1 MKIQKEKTASLVL
14 SMAMAMCF
22 AACGSDS
29 NDETNPAQPGGIS
42 QPCADGSC
50 AGQPSGANASLCDLA
65 TQKLPASSLAWQPT
79 FAGGCEVVQQFPL
92 AELQVLDQQLVSMG
106 YEKKALTQESY
117 IYSLNQNDFTNLMV
131 YSDTLRFTYASE
143 FFSGNFDAT
152 VRAMTEN
159 EIQKLALLE
168 ACPTLL
174 PAGYLYP
181 DFDPC
186 TSVAKSIS
194 MSWSGNHV
202 ITYNTVA
209 KLTQAFT
216 SLGWKCSSKD
226 ASVYGVYGYTD
237 FTCSATLDG
246 KKYTM
251 KARTNAYKNE
261 TGNLTEMTI
270 VYNR

>member
-1 MKIQKEKTASLVL
+1 MKFQKENIASLVFSV
-14 SMAMAMCF
+14 SMAVCL
-22 AACGSDS
+22 AACGDDS
-29 NDETNPAQPGGIS
+29 KDEANPAQPCIGE
-42 QPCADGSC
+42 SC
-50 AGQPSGANASLCDLA
+50 ATQDPSDSGVIPVASNASLCDLA

-92 AELQVLDQQLVSMG
+92 AELQAFDLQLVSMG
-106 YEKKALTQESY
+106 YEKNALTQESY
-117 IYSLNQNDFTNLMV
+117 IYSLNINDFNNLMV

-143 FFSGNFDAT
+143 FFSGNFNAT
-152 VRAMTEN
+152 ARAMSEN

-186 TSVAKSIS
+186 IGVATSIS
-194 MSWSGNHV
+194 KKWSGNHV

-209 KLTQAFT
+209 KLSQAFS
-216 SLGWKCSSKD
+216 SLGWNCTSKE
-226 ASVYGVYGYTD
+226 ASGYGYTD
-237 FTCSATLDG
+237 FTCTASLEG

-251 KARTNAYKNE
+251 KAKTNAYKNE

>member
-29 NDETNPAQPGGIS
+29 NDEANPAQPGGIS

-106 YEKKALTQESY
+106 YEKNALTQESY
-117 IYSLNQNDFTNLMV
+117 IYSLNINDFNNLMV

-143 FFSGNFDAT
+143 FFSGNFNAT
-152 VRAMTEN
+152 ARAMSEN

-186 TSVAKSIS
+186 IGVATSIS
-194 MSWSGNHV
+194 KKWSGNHV

-209 KLTQAFT
+209 KLSQAFS
-216 SLGWKCSSKD
+216 SLGWNCTSKE
-226 ASVYGVYGYTD
+226 ASGYGYTD

>member
-29 NDETNPAQPGGIS
+29 NDEANPAQPGGIS

-106 YEKKALTQESY
+106 YEKNALTQESY
-117 IYSLNQNDFTNLMV
+117 IYSLNINDFNNLMV

-143 FFSGNFDAT
+143 FFSGNFNAT
-152 VRAMTEN
+152 ATFTLISTPALELLRLFQRN
-159 EIQKLALLE
+159 GLEI
-168 ACPTLL
+168 
-174 PAGYLYP
+174 
-181 DFDPC
+181 
-186 TSVAKSIS
+186 
-194 MSWSGNHV
+194 M
-202 ITYNTVA
+202 
-209 KLTQAFT
+209 
-216 SLGWKCSSKD
+216 
-226 ASVYGVYGYTD
+226 
-237 FTCSATLDG
+237 
-246 KKYTM
+246 
-251 KARTNAYKNE
+251 
-261 TGNLTEMTI
+261 
-270 VYNR
+270 